1 MKRFRNIH
9 NLKLLALMSLSLLGL
24 LFIVTCVSPSYASIG
39 GNNISATLTPNQ
51 IAAGGP
57 ISPNYTMALQ
67 EAKCAPVQENVP
79 LIVYLFLNRKFH
91 I

>member
-1 MKRFRNIH
+1 
-9 NLKLLALMSLSLLGL
+9 MSLSLLGL

-57 ISPNYTMALQ
+57 ISPNYIMALQ
-67 EAKCAPVQENVP
+67 EANA
-79 LIVYLFLNRKFH
+79 L
-91 I
+91 